1 MVYRKF
7 CNQLLI
13 GREKITHSLN
23 WDWKTFILAKY
34 RLMGRGKHK
43 KKVDTLTPS
52 YLQVCRFVDQLSTHM
67 TSD

>member
-13 GREKITHSLN
+13 GRKKITHSLN

-34 RLMGRGKHK
+34 RGKHK
-43 KKVDTLTPS
+43 KALTPS